1 MKKLHQDNLYCWSS
15 FDESR
20 NIDFHSFLW
29 LRKDGNIAFDPQVLS
44 AHDAKHLESLGGV
57 KTIIVSN
64 SDHIRDAENLSAL
77 TGAKIYGPEAE
88 KANFE
93 LACDGWL
100 AGGETLFDDLQ
111 IFSLAGSKTP
121 GELAF
126 VIEENTLLTADLI
139 RAHAGGS
146 LCLLPDPK
154 LTDKTLAHASV
165 KSLVNNINVDAVL
178 VCDGWPVFR
187 DGQRILEELISTI

>member
-29 LRKDGNIAFDPQVLS
+29 LREEGNIAFDPQILS
-44 AHDAKHLESLGGV
+44 AHDAEHLKALGGV

-64 SDHIRDAENLSAL
+64 SDHIRDAENLRAV
-77 TGAKIYGPEAE
+77 TGASIYGPAAE
-88 KANFE
+88 KHNFE

-100 AGGETLFDDLQ
+100 AGAETLFNGLQ
-111 IFSLAGSKTP
+111 IFALDGSKTP

-126 VIEENTLLTADLI
+126 VIEDKTLLTADLI

-154 LTDKTLAHASV
+154 LTDKTLAAASV

-187 DGQRILEELISTI
+187 DGQLILEELVNAM